1 MSKDRY
7 ALVAEPDARL
17 CYVLTHVLALQGLDP
32 ISTRDGAVAQAT
44 LQKRGLP
51 AILIVN
57 PSLPRVDGFALIEE
71 LRRLD
76 PGRRTPVV
84 VISPSLDA
92 RAAAYDRRR
101 ELGITEILGAGMSSS
116 SLQSALLRALAGEGT
131 SASASLTPTANEP
144 VQVEPPPSSMAA
156 PISRV
161 PSSVDPARLA
171 RITQMGIVDD
181 APPEASLQRL
191 VEETA
196 AAFDVPISV
205 VSIVLPNRQ
214 WFKAQVGLSGKIL
227 ADRGTPIED
236 AFCRHIVDAE
246 TVGPL
251 VVPDATKHPVF
262 AKNRLVVEGAVGS
275 YAGAP
280 LLTPRGDVLGT
291 LCIIDS
297 KPLGI
302 GPEQVDHLVALAGR
316 VAGEIELAS
325 QAHKGTTRLSG
336 TRARAE
342 PGATRA
348 VGTVAALDAY
358 EAVIANLEDGILL
371 AAASGELLLAN
382 PALAELLGIPEALII
397 SYSMA
402 ELIHVLTERSAAR
415 DAGHLESFE
424 LPRGPHVASEYVEL
438 VRPTPRLLRWST
450 KPIELTG
457 GVAQFATFSD
467 ARARSAWGPLRDTI
481 GMAPTLRPPPND

>member
-1 MSKDRY
+1 MSKERY

-32 ISTRDGAVAQAT
+32 IATRDGAVAQAT

-51 AILIVN
+51 ALLIVN

-101 ELGITEILGAGMSSS
+101 ELGIAEILGAGMSSS
-116 SLQSALLRALAGEGT
+116 SLQSALLRALAGEDT
-131 SASASLTPTANEP
+131 FASESPASGVNDR
-144 VQVEPPPSSMAA
+144 VQVEPPPSSTAA
-156 PISRV
+156 PISHA
-161 PSSVDPARLA
+161 PASVDPSRLA
-171 RITQMGIVDD
+171 RIGEMGIVDD
-181 APPEASLQRL
+181 ALPQASLQRL

-196 AAFDVPISV
+196 TAFGVPISLI
-205 VSIVLPNRQ
+205 SIVLPDRQ
-214 WFKAQVGLSGKIL
+214 WFKAQVGLSGRLL

-246 TVGPL
+246 TIGPL
-251 VVPDATKHPVF
+251 VVPDATTHPVF

-280 LLTPRGDVLGT
+280 LLTPHGDVLGT
-291 LCIIDS
+291 LCIVDT
-297 KPLGI
+297 KPLSI

-316 VAGEIELAS
+316 VAGEIELSS

-336 TRARAE
+336 TRARAGSGS
-342 PGATRA
+342 PRA
-348 VGTVAALDAY
+348 VGAAAALGAY

-371 AAASGELLLAN
+371 AAASGELLLTN
-382 PALAELLGIPEALII
+382 PALAELLGISEAQIVGR
-397 SYSMA
+397 SMA
-402 ELIHVLTERSAAR
+402 ELIRVLTERSAMR
-415 DAGHLESFE
+415 DSGHLKSFE

-438 VRPTPRLLRWST
+438 VRPTRRLLRWST
-450 KPIELTG
+450 KPIDLAG
-457 GVAQFATFSD
+457 GVAQLATFSD
-467 ARARSAWGPLRDTI
+467 VRTRSAWGPLRDTI
-481 GMAPTLRPPPND
+481 AMAPTLRPPP